1 MFPRLVRKEPSRQI
15 DGTVRPCRI
24 DGKPPAI
31 AEHDLDFRTVLVAS
45 EKAADLPLHFGRDPL
60 SSIGIASHPEEQPA
74 VLSDGN
80 DDPRINL
87 EWHSEPF
94 PVSVQRG
101 VHAVAVLPVP
111 MVVDVEVGVAQAT
124 IEVVVARVVDVRLPF
139 TKPPIPNLLLS
150 HRLVE
155 PEQDATIAIFVLQE
169 PGLRVEV
176 LTGLPI
182 LE

>member
-1 MFPRLVRKEPSRQI
+1 EHRRGEVVGHAHVPEIGAEGTLRQI
-15 DGTVRPCRI
+15 DGTVRPSRI
-24 DGKPPAI
+24 DGKTPTI
-31 AEHDLDFRTVLVAS
+31 AEHELYFRAVLVAS

-60 SSIGIASHPEEQPA
+60 SSIGVASHPEEQPA

-87 EWHSEPF
+87 EWHAEPF

-101 VHAVAVLPVP
+101 VHALSVLPVP

-139 TKPPIPNLLLS
+139 TKAP
-150 HRLVE
+150 
-155 PEQDATIAIFVLQE
+155 
-169 PGLRVEV
+169 
-176 LTGLPI
+176 
-182 LE
+182 